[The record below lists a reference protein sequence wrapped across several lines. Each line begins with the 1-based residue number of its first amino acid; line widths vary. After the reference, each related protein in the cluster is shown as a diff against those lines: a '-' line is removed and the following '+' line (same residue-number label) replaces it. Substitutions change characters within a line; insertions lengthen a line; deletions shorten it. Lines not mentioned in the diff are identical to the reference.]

1 MKKTLAAVAVLG
13 AFAGSALAADVTLY
27 GKVDLGLNYTHTDVD
42 GVSSDKWGMN
52 SGQNSGSRFGIK
64 GTEQISEGLTVG
76 FQLENGFNA
85 DDGRFKYGNDDGERI
100 FGREAR
106 LFVQTDFGEL
116 GFGRMGGLDSGSGSY
131 DIFGGNAGV
140 FGAGWNS
147 IGSDSN
153 IFLGMSSRYDNMI
166 TYKSPEFAGVRVYAQ
181 ASLKQDSAEDGD
193 EGSSKADRYYA
204 LGATGNWGALSTGLV
219 ASMYDYGHGERIAG
233 DATITGNQDTGSVG
247 GLVDIDDNV
256 KPVTT
261 DDDGY
266 AVGAFAAYDFGVT
279 KVTFGAQY
287 FDGVKQSRGTAL
299 GDGEISFTPE
309 IGDIRDDGGAIS
321 FNGSKVKFDYGD
333 ESAGV
338 KGYGVMLGA
347 ITPIASGKLYTS
359 IGYRDSENADEDLN
373 GQADKTAY
381 QAAIGYTYPLS
392 KRTYLYTAAGYYQ
405 EEVDDGADEVKSKT
419 TEVVAGIVHNF

>member
-42 GVSSDKWGMN
+42 GVSSDKWGMK

-76 FQLENGFNA
+76 FQLENGFDA
-85 DDGRFKYGNDDGERI
+85 DDGRFKYGIDDGERM

-140 FGAGWNS
+140 FGTGWS
-147 IGSDSN
+147 GIGSDSA

-166 TYKSPEFAGVRVYAQ
+166 TYKSPTFGGVTVYAQ
-181 ASLKQDSAEDGD
+181 ASLKQDSSKDGD
-193 EGSSKADRYYA
+193 EASSKADRYYA
-204 LGATGNWGALSTGLV
+204 LGATGKWGALSTGVV
-219 ASMYDYGHGERIAG
+219 ASMYDYGHTNRYA
-233 DATITGNQDTGSVG
+233 GSVVVG
-247 GLVDIDDNV
+247 EDFELDPDQTTL
-256 KPVTT
+256 KEVTT

-266 AVGAFAAYDFGVT
+266 AVGAFVAYDFNVT
-279 KVTFGAQY
+279 KVTLGAQY
-287 FDGVKQSRGTAL
+287 FDGVQQSRGDSEFT
-299 GDGEISFTPE
+299 ISGTPAFDE
-309 IGDIRDDGGAIS
+309 EGNLTGIS
-321 FNGSKVKFDYGD
+321 SGKLTYGSE
-333 ESAGV
+333 ESAGA

-347 ITPIASGKLYTS
+347 VTPLGSGSLYTS
-359 IGYRDSENADEDLN
+359 IGYRDSENADEN
-373 GQADKTAY
+373 YGGQLDETVY
-381 QAAIGYTYPLS
+381 QVAVGYTYPLS
-392 KRTYLYTAAGYYQ
+392 KRTYLYTAAGYTQ
-405 EEVDDGADEVKSKT
+405 EELDKGGNTDTVKTKT

>member
-42 GVSSDKWGMN
+42 GVSSDNWGMK

-76 FQLENGFNA
+76 FQLENGFDA

-140 FGAGWNS
+140 FGTGWS
-147 IGSDSN
+147 DIGSDSA

-166 TYKSPEFAGVRVYAQ
+166 TYKSPTFGGVTVYAQ
-181 ASLKQDSAEDGD
+181 ASLKQDSSKDGD
-193 EGSSKADRYYA
+193 EASSKADRYYA
-204 LGATGNWGALSTGLV
+204 LGATGKWGALSTGLV
-219 ASMYDYGHGERIAG
+219 ASMYDYGHTNHYAGSLVIDEGEL
-233 DATITGNQDTGSVG
+233 DPDQTI
-247 GLVDIDDNV
+247 
-256 KPVTT
+256 KEVTT

-266 AVGAFAAYDFGVT
+266 AVGAFVAYDFSVT
-279 KVTFGAQY
+279 KVTLGAQY
-287 FDGVKQSRGTAL
+287 FDGVQQSRGDSEFTLSATPAFDE
-299 GDGEISFTPE
+299 DGNLSLETSSAKLTY
-309 IGDIRDDGGAIS
+309 
-321 FNGSKVKFDYGD
+321 GS
-333 ESAGV
+333 ESAGA

-347 ITPIASGKLYTS
+347 VTPLGSGSLYTT
-359 IGYRDSENADEDLN
+359 IGYRDSENADEN
-373 GQADKTAY
+373 YGGQLDETVY
-381 QAAIGYTYPLS
+381 QVAVGYTYPLS
-392 KRTYLYTAAGYYQ
+392 KRTYLYTAAGYTQ
-405 EEVDDGADEVKSKT
+405 EELDKGGNNDTVKTKT

>member
-42 GVSSDKWGMN
+42 GVSSDNWGMK

-64 GTEQISEGLTVG
+64 GTEQISDGLTVG
-76 FQLENGFNA
+76 FQLENGFDA
-85 DDGRFKYGNDDGERI
+85 DDGRFKYGNDDGERM

-140 FGAGWNS
+140 FGTGWS
-147 IGSDSN
+147 GIGSDSA

-166 TYKSPEFAGVRVYAQ
+166 TYKSPTFGGVTVYAQ
-181 ASLKQDSAEDGD
+181 ASLKQDSSKDGD
-193 EGSSKADRYYA
+193 EASSKADRYYA
-204 LGATGNWGALSTGLV
+204 IGATGKWGALSSGIV
-219 ASMYDYGHGERIAG
+219 ASMYDYARNDNKFGSYTITAG
-233 DATITGNQDTGSVG
+233 DG
-247 GLVDIDDNV
+247 GYTDLTPEDGV
-256 KPVTT
+256 KSVTT

-266 AVGAFAAYDFGVT
+266 ALGAFVAYDFSVT
-279 KVTFGAQY
+279 KVTLGAQY
-287 FDGVKQSRGTAL
+287 FDGVQQSRGSSEGTL
-299 GDGEISFTPE
+299 TLSPNYWEDGSMKFE
-309 IGDIRDDGGAIS
+309 
-321 FNGSKVKFDYGD
+321 GSKLTYTYGSQ
-333 ESAGV
+333 SAGA

-347 ITPIASGKLYTS
+347 VTPLGAGTLYTS
-359 IGYRDSENADEDLN
+359 IGYRDSENADEKIG
-373 GQADKTAY
+373 GQLDETVY
-381 QAAIGYTYPLS
+381 QVGVGYTYPLS
-392 KRTYLYTAAGYYQ
+392 KRTYLYTAAGYTQ
-405 EEVDDGADEVKSKT
+405 EELDKGGNTDTVKTKT

>member
-42 GVSSDKWGMN
+42 GVSSDNWGMK

-76 FQLENGFNA
+76 FQLENGFSV
-85 DDGRFKYGNDDGERI
+85 DDGKMGQGSRL

-106 LFVQTDFGEL
+106 VFVQTDFGEL

-140 FGAGWNS
+140 FGAGWS
-147 IGSDSN
+147 GIGSDSA

-166 TYKSPEFAGVRVYAQ
+166 TYKSPTFGGVTVYAQ
-181 ASLKQDSAEDGD
+181 ASLKQDSSKDGD
-193 EGSSKADRYYA
+193 EASSKADRYYA
-204 LGATGNWGALSTGLV
+204 IGATGKWGALSSGIV
-219 ASMYDYGHGERIAG
+219 ASMYDYARNDNKFGSY
-233 DATITGNQDTGSVG
+233 TITGDGPTYGDVTVKDDVKSVR
-247 GLVDIDDNV
+247 
-256 KPVTT
+256 T

-266 AVGAFAAYDFGVT
+266 ALGAFVAYDFSVT
-279 KVTFGAQY
+279 KVTLGAQY
-287 FDGVKQSRGTAL
+287 FDGVQQSRGSSEGTLAL
-299 GDGEISFTPE
+299 SPNYWEDGSMKFE
-309 IGDIRDDGGAIS
+309 
-321 FNGSKVKFDYGD
+321 GSKLSYTYGSQ
-333 ESAGV
+333 SAGA

-347 ITPIASGKLYTS
+347 VTPLGAGTLYTS
-359 IGYRDSENADEDLN
+359 IGYRDSENADEKIG
-373 GQADKTAY
+373 GQLDETVY
-381 QAAIGYTYPLS
+381 QVGVGYQYPLS
-392 KRTYLYTAAGYYQ
+392 KRTYLYTAAGYTQ
-405 EEVDDGADEVKSKT
+405 EELDKGGNTDTVKTKT

>member
-42 GVSSDKWGMN
+42 GVSSDNWGMK

-64 GTEQISEGLTVG
+64 GTEQISDGLTVG
-76 FQLENGFNA
+76 FQLENGFDA
-85 DDGRFKYGNDDGERI
+85 DDGRFKYGNDDGERM

-140 FGAGWNS
+140 FGTGWS
-147 IGSDSN
+147 GIGSDSV
-153 IFLGMSSRYDNMI
+153 IFMGMSSRYDNMI
-166 TYKSPEFAGVRVYAQ
+166 TYKSPTFGGVTVYAQ
-181 ASLKQDSAEDGD
+181 ASLKQDSSKDG
-193 EGSSKADRYYA
+193 EEASSKADRYYA
-204 LGATGNWGALSTGLV
+204 LGATGKWGALSTCLV
-219 ASMYDYGHGERIAG
+219 ASMFDYGHGERLAG
-233 DATITGNQDTGSVG
+233 DATITGVYEPGPG
-247 GLVDIDDNV
+247 AKPEVDIDDNV

-279 KVTFGAQY
+279 KVTLGAQY

-309 IGDIRDDGGAIS
+309 IGAINDGGAIS
-321 FNGSKVKFDYGD
+321 FNGSKVTFDYGD

-347 ITPIASGKLYTS
+347 VTPIASGALYTS
-359 IGYRDSENADEDLN
+359 IGYRDSENADEDIN

-381 QAAIGYTYPLS
+381 QVAIGYTYPLS

>member
-42 GVSSDKWGMN
+42 GVSSDNWGMK

-76 FQLENGFNA
+76 FQLENGFDA

-140 FGAGWNS
+140 FGTGWS
-147 IGSDSN
+147 GIGSDSA

-166 TYKSPEFAGVRVYAQ
+166 TYKSPTFGGVTVYAQ
-181 ASLKQDSAEDGD
+181 ASLKQDSSKDGD
-193 EGSSKADRYYA
+193 EASSKADRYYA
-204 LGATGNWGALSTGLV
+204 LGATGTWGALSTGVV
-219 ASMYDYGHGERIAG
+219 ASMYDYGHNA
-233 DATITGNQDTGSVG
+233 NKTGSISYDFG
-247 GLVDIDDNV
+247 DTWPDDQV
-256 KPVTT
+256 KDVTT
-261 DDDGY
+261 DDDGF
-266 AVGAFAAYDFGVT
+266 AVGAFVAYDFNVT
-279 KVTFGAQY
+279 KVTLGAQY
-287 FDGVKQSRGTAL
+287 FDGVQQSRGSAEGTL
-299 GDGEISFTPE
+299 KITPAYNPA
-309 IGDIRDDGGAIS
+309 GDIA
-321 FNGSKVKFDYGD
+321 FEGSKVSYTYGE
-333 ESAGV
+333 ESAGA

-347 ITPIASGKLYTS
+347 VTPLGAGSLYTS
-359 IGYRDSENADEDLN
+359 IGYRDSENADEN
-373 GQADKTAY
+373 YGGQLDETAY
-381 QAAIGYTYPLS
+381 QVAVGYTYPLS
-392 KRTYLYTAAGYYQ
+392 KRTYLYTAAGYTQ
-405 EEVDDGADEVKSKT
+405 EELDKGGNTDTVKTKT

>member
-42 GVSSDKWGMN
+42 GVSSDNWGMK

-76 FQLENGFNA
+76 FQLENGFDA
-85 DDGRFKYGNDDGERI
+85 DDGRFKNGNDDGERI

-140 FGAGWNS
+140 FGTGWS
-147 IGSDSN
+147 GIGSDSA

-166 TYKSPEFAGVRVYAQ
+166 TYKSPTFGGVTVYAQ
-181 ASLKQDSAEDGD
+181 ASLKQDSSKDGD
-193 EGSSKADRYYA
+193 EASSKADRYYA
-204 LGATGNWGALSTGLV
+204 LGATGKWGALSSGIV
-219 ASMYDYGHGERIAG
+219 ASMYDYGNIDRK
-233 DATITGNQDTGSVG
+233 TGSVG
-247 GLVDIDDNV
+247 LHPGDTETTPDTV
-256 KPVTT
+256 KNVTT

-266 AVGAFAAYDFGVT
+266 AVGAFVAYDFNVT
-279 KVTFGAQY
+279 KVTLGAQY
-287 FDGVKQSRGTAL
+287 FDGVQQSRGSTEGTL
-299 GDGEISFTPE
+299 VLTP
-309 IGDIRDDGGAIS
+309 GYADDGS
-321 FNGSKVKFDYGD
+321 FSLMDSAVDYTYGS
-333 ESAGV
+333 ESAGA

-347 ITPIASGKLYTS
+347 VTPLGAGTLYTS
-359 IGYRDSENADEDLN
+359 IGYRDSENADEKIG
-373 GQADKTAY
+373 GQLDETVY
-381 QAAIGYTYPLS
+381 QVGVGYTYPLS
-392 KRTYLYTAAGYYQ
+392 KRTYLYTAAGYTQ
-405 EEVDDGADEVKSKT
+405 EELDKGGNTDTVKTKT

>member
-13 AFAGSALAADVTLY
+13 AFAGSAFAADVTLY

-42 GVSSDKWGMN
+42 GVSEDNWGMK

-76 FQLENGFNA
+76 FQLENGFDA
-85 DDGRFKYGNDDGERI
+85 DDGRFKYGNDDGERV

-140 FGAGWNS
+140 FGTGWS
-147 IGSDSN
+147 GIGSDSA

-181 ASLKQDSAEDGD
+181 ASLKQDSSKDGD

-204 LGATGNWGALSTGLV
+204 LGATGTWGALSTGLV
-219 ASMYDYGHGERIAG
+219 ASMYDYGHTNHYAG
-233 DATITGNQDTGSVG
+233 SLVIDEGALDPDETI
-247 GLVDIDDNV
+247 
-256 KPVTT
+256 KEVTT

-266 AVGAFAAYDFGVT
+266 AVGAFVAYDFSVT
-279 KVTFGAQY
+279 KVTLGAQY
-287 FDGVKQSRGTAL
+287 FDGVQQSRGDDEFTLSATPAFDA
-299 GDGEISFTPE
+299 DGNLSLETSSAKLTY
-309 IGDIRDDGGAIS
+309 
-321 FNGSKVKFDYGD
+321 GS
-333 ESAGV
+333 ESAGA

-347 ITPIASGKLYTS
+347 VTPLGAGTLYTS
-359 IGYRDSENADEDLN
+359 VGYRDSENADEN
-373 GQADKTAY
+373 YGGQLDETAY
-381 QAAIGYTYPLS
+381 QFAVGYTYPLS
-392 KRTYLYTAAGYYQ
+392 KRTYLYTAAGYTQ
-405 EEVDDGADEVKSKT
+405 EELDKGGNTDEVKTKT

>member
-42 GVSSDKWGMN
+42 GVSSDKWGMK

-76 FQLENGFNA
+76 FQLENGFDA
-85 DDGRFKYGNDDGERI
+85 DDGRFKYGNDDGERM

-140 FGAGWNS
+140 FGTGWS
-147 IGSDSN
+147 GIGSDSA

-166 TYKSPEFAGVRVYAQ
+166 TYKSPTFGGVTVYAQ
-181 ASLKQDSAEDGD
+181 ASLKQDSSKDGD
-193 EGSSKADRYYA
+193 EASSKADRYYA
-204 LGATGNWGALSTGLV
+204 LGATGKWGALSTGVV
-219 ASMYDYGHGERIAG
+219 ASMYDYGHTNHYA
-233 DATITGNQDTGSVG
+233 GSV
-247 GLVDIDDNV
+247 VIKDNDLDLDQTTL
-256 KPVTT
+256 KEVTT

-266 AVGAFAAYDFGVT
+266 AVGAFVAYDFNVT
-279 KVTFGAQY
+279 KVTLGAQY
-287 FDGVKQSRGTAL
+287 FDGVQQSRGSSEFT
-299 GDGEISFTPE
+299 ISGTP
-309 IGDIRDDGGAIS
+309 AIDEEGNLTGIS
-321 FNGSKVKFDYGD
+321 SGKLTYGSE
-333 ESAGV
+333 ESAGA

-347 ITPIASGKLYTS
+347 VTPLGSGSLYTS
-359 IGYRDSENADEDLN
+359 IGYRDSENADEN
-373 GQADKTAY
+373 YGGQLDETVY
-381 QAAIGYTYPLS
+381 QVAVGYTYPLS
-392 KRTYLYTAAGYYQ
+392 KRTYLYTAAGYTQ
-405 EEVDDGADEVKSKT
+405 EELDKGGNTDTVKTKT

>member
-42 GVSSDKWGMN
+42 GVSSDNWGMK

-76 FQLENGFNA
+76 FQLENGFDA

-106 LFVQTDFGEL
+106 VFVQTDFGEL

-140 FGAGWNS
+140 FGTGWS
-147 IGSDSN
+147 GIGSDSA
-153 IFLGMSSRYDNMI
+153 IFLGISSRYDNMI
-166 TYKSPEFAGVRVYAQ
+166 TYKSPTFGGVTVYAQ
-181 ASLKQDSAEDGD
+181 ASLKQDSSKDGD
-193 EGSSKADRYYA
+193 EASSKADRYYA
-204 LGATGNWGALSTGLV
+204 IGATGKWGALSSGIV
-219 ASMYDYGHGERIAG
+219 ASMYDYARNDNKFGSY
-233 DATITGNQDTGSVG
+233 TITGDGPTYGDVTVKDDVKSVS
-247 GLVDIDDNV
+247 
-256 KPVTT
+256 T

-266 AVGAFAAYDFGVT
+266 ALGAFVAYDFSVT
-279 KVTFGAQY
+279 KVTLGAQY
-287 FDGVKQSRGTAL
+287 FDGVQQSRGSSEGTLAL
-299 GDGEISFTPE
+299 SPNYWEDGSMKFE
-309 IGDIRDDGGAIS
+309 
-321 FNGSKVKFDYGD
+321 GSELSYTYGSQ
-333 ESAGV
+333 SAGA

-347 ITPIASGKLYTS
+347 VTPLGAGTLYTS
-359 IGYRDSENADEDLN
+359 IGYRDSENADEKIG
-373 GQADKTAY
+373 GQLDETVY
-381 QAAIGYTYPLS
+381 QVGVGYQYPLS
-392 KRTYLYTAAGYYQ
+392 KRTYLYTAAGYTQ
-405 EEVDDGADEVKSKT
+405 EELDKGGNTDTVKTKT

>member
-42 GVSSDKWGMN
+42 GVSSDKWGMK

-64 GTEQISEGLTVG
+64 GTEQISDGLTVG
-76 FQLENGFNA
+76 FQLENGFDA
-85 DDGRFKYGNDDGERI
+85 DDGRFKYGNDDGERM

-140 FGAGWNS
+140 FGTGWS
-147 IGSDSN
+147 GIGSDSA

-166 TYKSPEFAGVRVYAQ
+166 TYKSPTFGGVTVYAQ
-181 ASLKQDSAEDGD
+181 ASLKQDSSKDGD
-193 EGSSKADRYYA
+193 EASSKADRYYA
-204 LGATGNWGALSTGLV
+204 LGATGKWGALSSGIV
-219 ASMYDYGHGERIAG
+219 ASMYDYARNDNKFGSYTITAG
-233 DATITGNQDTGSVG
+233 DG
-247 GLVDIDDNV
+247 GYNDLTPEDGV
-256 KPVTT
+256 KSVTT

-266 AVGAFAAYDFGVT
+266 ALGAFVAYDFSVT
-279 KVTFGAQY
+279 KVTLGAQY
-287 FDGVKQSRGTAL
+287 FDGVQQSRGSSEGTL
-299 GDGEISFTPE
+299 TLSPNYWEDGSMKFE
-309 IGDIRDDGGAIS
+309 
-321 FNGSKVKFDYGD
+321 GSKLTYTYGSQ
-333 ESAGV
+333 SAGA

-347 ITPIASGKLYTS
+347 VTPLGAGTLYTS
-359 IGYRDSENADEDLN
+359 IGYRDSENADEKIG
-373 GQADKTAY
+373 GQLDETVY
-381 QAAIGYTYPLS
+381 QVGVGYTYPLS
-392 KRTYLYTAAGYYQ
+392 KRTYLYTAAGYTQ
-405 EEVDDGADEVKSKT
+405 EELDSGDTDTVKTKT

>member
-42 GVSSDKWGMN
+42 GVSSDNWGMK

-64 GTEQISEGLTVG
+64 GTEQISDGLTVG
-76 FQLENGFNA
+76 FQLENGFDA

-131 DIFGGNAGV
+131 DIFGGKAGV
-140 FGAGWNS
+140 FGTGWS
-147 IGSDSN
+147 GIGSDSA

-166 TYKSPEFAGVRVYAQ
+166 TYKSPTFGGVTVYAQ
-181 ASLKQDSAEDGD
+181 ASLKQDSSKDGD
-193 EGSSKADRYYA
+193 EASSKADRYYA
-204 LGATGNWGALSTGLV
+204 LGATGTWGALSTGVV
-219 ASMYDYGHGERIAG
+219 ASMYDYGHA
-233 DATITGNQDTGSVG
+233 NHYTGSIEFDG
-247 GLVDIDDNV
+247 ELPDPNDIPI
-256 KPVTT
+256 KEVTT

-266 AVGAFAAYDFGVT
+266 AVGAFVAYDFNVT
-279 KVTFGAQY
+279 KVTLGAQY
-287 FDGVKQSRGTAL
+287 FDGVQQSRGSSEFTISATP
-299 GDGEISFTPE
+299 GFNEDG
-309 IGDIRDDGGAIS
+309 
-321 FNGSKVKFDYGD
+321 KFDLANSSAKLTYGS
-333 ESAGV
+333 ESAGA

-347 ITPIASGKLYTS
+347 VTPLGSGSLYTS
-359 IGYRDSENADEDLN
+359 IGYRDSENADEN
-373 GQADKTAY
+373 YGGQLDETVY
-381 QAAIGYTYPLS
+381 QVAVGYTYPLS
-392 KRTYLYTAAGYYQ
+392 KRTYVYTAAGYTKASGDC
-405 EEVDDGADEVKSKT
+405 ENIDVEAKT